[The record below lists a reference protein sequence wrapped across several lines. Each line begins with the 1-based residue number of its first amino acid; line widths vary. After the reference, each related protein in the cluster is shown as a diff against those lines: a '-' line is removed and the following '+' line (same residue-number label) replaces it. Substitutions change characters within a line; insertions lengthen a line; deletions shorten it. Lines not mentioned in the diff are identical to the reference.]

1 MATPVVQMTSF
12 LLLLCAL
19 SVCGGSTAADRAQQI
34 APIPLL
40 MTPTLVVQPHGAVAP
55 YIRQVGS
62 VAIAGE
68 RLTAQSGWKAGDE
81 LALEVFPSVI
91 YTVTVEQ
98 VNVDMN
104 NTLSL
109 SGKVKGEEFSSFVL
123 AAGDNNVIVRFQ
135 DYATA
140 ALFTIVRNA
149 ADAAGTVTEM
159 DMTKMPAV
167 TDLPAR
173 IVEPPNS
180 SPQRR

>member
-1 MATPVVQMTSF
+1 MATHVVKIEHF
-12 LLLLCAL
+12 LLLLCAW
-19 SVCGGSTAADRAQQI
+19 SVCGISTAVDSAGQV

-40 MTPTLVVQPHGAVAP
+40 MTPTLVVQPRSAVAP

-62 VAIAGE
+62 VAIACE
-68 RLTAQSGWKAGDE
+68 RLTAQSGWKTGDE

-109 SGKVKGEEFSSFVL
+109 SGKVQGEEFSSFVL

-149 ADAAGTVTEM
+149 ADAAGTVTEL
-159 DMTKMPAV
+159 DVTKMPAV
-167 TDLPAR
+167 SDLPAR
-173 IVEPPNS
+173 IVDPPNS
-180 SPQRR
+180 SPQ

>member
-1 MATPVVQMTSF
+1 MV
-12 LLLLCAL
+12 LCAW
-19 SVCGGSTAADRAQQI
+19 SVCGVTNAADRTERVAQP
-34 APIPLL
+34 ALL
-40 MTPTLVVQPHGAVAP
+40 MTPTLVVQPRSAVEP

-62 VAIAGE
+62 VKIACK
-68 RLTAQSGWKAGDE
+68 RLTAQSGWKAGDK

-98 VNVDMN
+98 VSVDMN

-109 SGKVKGEEFSSFVL
+109 IGKVQGEEFSSFVL
-123 AAGDNNVIVRFQ
+123 AADGGNVIVRFQ

-149 ADAAGTVTEM
+149 SDAVGTVTEM
-159 DMTKMPAV
+159 DMSKMPAV

-173 IVEPPNS
+173 IVAPPNPS
-180 SPQRR
+180 QQ